1 MLEASNLD
9 TATINDGNISIFQFL
24 TQAHTTSYGVIKSD
38 ITEAYGESGLEN
50 PVIPSALGTVS
61 GTDFV

>member
-9 TATINDGNISIFQFL
+9 TATINNGNIGIFQFL
-24 TQAHTTSYGVIKSD
+24 IQAHTAYGVIKSD

-50 PVIPSALGTVS
+50 PVIPSASGTVS
-61 GTDFV
+61 GTEFV